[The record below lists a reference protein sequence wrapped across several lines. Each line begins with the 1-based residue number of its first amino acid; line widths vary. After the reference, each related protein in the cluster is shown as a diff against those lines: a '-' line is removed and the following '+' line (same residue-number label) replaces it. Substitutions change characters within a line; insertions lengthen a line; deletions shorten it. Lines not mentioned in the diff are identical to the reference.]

1 MQRVELVMSKK
12 LVVSVI
18 IVTLCYTIICL
29 LLYRNMD
36 FKIDT
41 KGGLKTNGLSY
52 TCENNNGVS
61 EFSYS
66 VNLTNTNGKSIFIK
80 TIELSMNEVFSK
92 AILSKETVVAVHRDI
107 KPNETIAIS
116 GVITINM
123 KELSA
128 IDIGKLVRDIK
139 VSTEEIVSLK

>member
-1 MQRVELVMSKK
+1 
-12 LVVSVI
+12 
-18 IVTLCYTIICL
+18 
-29 LLYRNMD
+29 MD

-52 TCENNNGVS
+52 TCENNKGVS